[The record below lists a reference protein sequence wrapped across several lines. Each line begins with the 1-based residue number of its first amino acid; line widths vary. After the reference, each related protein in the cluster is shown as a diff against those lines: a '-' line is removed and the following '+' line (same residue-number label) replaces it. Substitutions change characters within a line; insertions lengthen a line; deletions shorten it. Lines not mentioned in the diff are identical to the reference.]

1 MSDLL
6 DIKLIID
13 KACEKLTVTIR
24 NNERNDDVEGVIAA
38 IEAYANKK
46 VPMVPAYFKDSV
58 VMLPQ
63 GQIFRLYISN
73 RKVMVQTSGRVYEVR
88 KTLRELEAVLDPDRF
103 VRISQSEIIN
113 IRKVKSFDFSAAGT
127 IGVEMENGESTWVA
141 RRRIRD
147 VKSALMKGGSHG
159 FKN

>member
-38 IEAYANKK
+38 IEGYANKK
-46 VPMVPAYFKDSV
+46 IPMVPAYFKDSV

-113 IRKVKSFDFSAAGT
+113 LRKVKSFDFSATGT

-147 VKSALMKGGSHG
+147 VKNALMKGGSHG
-159 FKN
+159 FKD

>member
-24 NNERNDDVEGVIAA
+24 NNERNDDVEAVIAA
-38 IEAYANKK
+38 IKAYASKK
-46 VPMVPAYFKDSV
+46 IPMVPAYFKDSV

-63 GQIFRLYISN
+63 RQIYRLYISN
-73 RKVMVQTSGRVYEVR
+73 RRVMVQTSGRIYEV
-88 KTLRELEAVLDPDRF
+88 KKPLREIEDILDRERF

-113 IRKVKSFDFSAAGT
+113 LRKVKSFDFSVVGT
-127 IGVEMENGESTWVA
+127 IGVELENGESTFVA
-141 RRRIRD
+141 RRRVRS
-147 VKSALMKGGSHG
+147 VKEALVRGGAHG
-159 FKN
+159 NKD

>member
-1 MSDLL
+1 
-6 DIKLIID
+6 
-13 KACEKLTVTIR
+13 
-24 NNERNDDVEGVIAA
+24 
-38 IEAYANKK
+38 
-46 VPMVPAYFKDSV
+46 MVPAYFKDSV

-88 KTLRELEAVLDPDRF
+88 KTLRELEAILDSDRF

-113 IRKVKSFDFSAAGT
+113 LRKVKSFDFSATGT

-159 FKN
+159 VKN